1 MLAAIKRYL
10 PPDPEPR
17 VGRARE
23 MKSYALLY
31 EIMDVAGLVFEDDAA
46 AHNGT
51 PPDVS
56 TLRKRPDN
64 PLRATDFAQPF
75 DGRAA
80 GQSFGVIG
88 GEVK

>member
-1 MLAAIKRYL
+1 MLAAIRRYL

-17 VGRARE
+17 VGRSRE

-31 EIMDVAGLVFEDDAA
+31 EIMDVAGLVFEDAAA

-56 TLRKRPDN
+56 MLRKKPEN
-64 PLRATDFAQPF
+64 FLRAADFAQPF

-80 GQSFGVIG
+80 GQSCGTLG
-88 GEVK
+88 GWVK